1 MPWRRLPESGL
12 ISPSSSFS
20 KVVFPAPLGPM
31 MPMRSP
37 RMMRVEKS
45 FSSTRA
51 VPPKLLARS
60 TASMTSWPPAGAASA
75 ASLARPGRRIAAG
88 ALGAQRL
95 EPAAPA
101 FVAAAPGGDAAQIPI
116 LLGGDA
122 LLQALGLALLA
133 LDQLLRPGLEAGEAG
148 VELMQP
154 AALEPEH
161 AGREAREEGAV
172 MADEEQRALEA
183 QQHLLEPFD
192 GRQVEVIGG
201 LVQQQQI
208 GIAGQRPGQGRAPA
222 LAARKPGGIA
232 RSVEAEAVEEGGDP
246 MRRCPVR
253 GDEIRQAR
261 EAGRS
266 PAPGPARRPCR
277 PGCRKRLPASISML
291 PARIFRMVDLP
302 EPLAPTRATR
312 SPRPMP
318 RSISAK
324 SGRPPKV
331 SRAPRSAAMGGEAG
345 MDQRP

>member
-1 MPWRRLPESGL
+1 
-12 ISPSSSFS
+12 
-20 KVVFPAPLGPM
+20 
-31 MPMRSP
+31 
-37 RMMRVEKS
+37 MRVEKS
-45 FSSTRA
+45 FSSTA
-51 VPPKLLARS
+51 LAE
-60 TASMTSWPPAGAASA
+60 ALGEIDGLDDELAAGGGGLGGELGPAG
-75 ASLARPGRRIAAG
+75 PQDPAG
-88 ALGAQRL
+88 ALGAQCL
-95 EPAAPA
+95 EPPAPA

-192 GRQVEVIGG
+192 GRQVEVVGG

-246 MRRCPVR
+246 MRRCPLVPRGGR

-261 EAGRS
+261 KAAEFRLLGQHAHTEARLQEAAAGIDLHAAGQDLQDGRFARAIGAHQRD
-266 PAPGPARRPCR
+266 PLAAPDAEIDIGEERPSAEGQPGATQRRDGRRGGHGSAAVRQERAQDARQCPVPCR
-277 PGCRKRLPASISML
+277 
-291 PARIFRMVDLP
+291 
-302 EPLAPTRATR
+302 
-312 SPRPMP
+312 
-318 RSISAK
+318 
-324 SGRPPKV
+324 SGHR
-331 SRAPRSAAMGGEAG
+331 RR
-345 MDQRP
+345 